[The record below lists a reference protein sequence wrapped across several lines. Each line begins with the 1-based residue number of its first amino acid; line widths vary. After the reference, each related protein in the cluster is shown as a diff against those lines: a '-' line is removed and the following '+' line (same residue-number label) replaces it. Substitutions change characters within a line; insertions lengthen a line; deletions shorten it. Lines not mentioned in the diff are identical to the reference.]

1 MTLSPHLHHTYTQTD
16 THTSVKSTHGN
27 RRTKG
32 EENATTERTGKHVA
46 QQKREPK
53 ARASKEAAA
62 KAVADEA
69 EAPEVGLGA
78 GASAAAAAAFSTTEE
93 AIAMVITAMKKSL
106 SLRDASIATMR
117 WRSRRREV
125 QRGWECK

>member
-1 MTLSPHLHHTYTQTD
+1 M
-16 THTSVKSTHGN
+16 
-27 RRTKG
+27 
-32 EENATTERTGKHVA
+32 TGKHVA

-53 ARASKEAAA
+53 ARARKEAAT

-78 GASAAAAAAFSTTEE
+78 GASAAAAFSTTEE
-93 AIAMVITAMKKSL
+93 AITMAITAMTKSL

-117 WRSRRREV
+117 WRRRRV
-125 QRGWECK
+125 V